1 MLVSAVLVCG
11 VRVGGEAVARV
22 RTRGAAQ
29 VLTSWRGD
37 TWQVN
42 SNGVMRVIT
51 HANPSSELGQLIVD
65 SLFGIDYE
73 ELGTEGPGV
82 GEQTHMYEI
91 RLLVETEEQAQRMHE
106 QLRTLDFSDAHLGE
120 LGVLATQDTRRFEL
134 VAQEQ
139 ADGVRTTTVVWRG
152 TGMLLHVESLDAH
165 LKASAL
171 TRMARLSSEAE
182 HRQAMVQEI
191 QNQTPIVRFSKDL
204 VRWTL
209 ESDHTSPPPSCD
221 QININLY
228 DSDAPYRL
236 SS

>member
-1 MLVSAVLVCG
+1 M
-11 VRVGGEAVARV
+11 
-22 RTRGAAQ
+22 
-29 VLTSWRGD
+29 
-37 TWQVN
+37 
-42 SNGVMRVIT
+42 
-51 HANPSSELGQLIVD
+51 SS
-65 SLFGIDYE
+65 
-73 ELGTEGPGV
+73 GT
-82 GEQTHMYEI
+82 
-91 RLLVETEEQAQRMHE
+91 LLR
-106 QLRTLDFSDAHLGE
+106 
-120 LGVLATQDTRRFEL
+120 
-134 VAQEQ
+134 
-139 ADGVRTTTVVWRG
+139 
-152 TGMLLHVESLDAH
+152 DAH

>member
-1 MLVSAVLVCG
+1 MA
-11 VRVGGEAVARV
+11 
-22 RTRGAAQ
+22 
-29 VLTSWRGD
+29 
-37 TWQVN
+37 WQLN

-139 ADGVRTTTVVWRG
+139 ADGVRTTTRI
-152 TGMLLHVESLDAH
+152 TPLLFSCHATTSAPPQRRAFATARRPRHTKHKHSRYQHKTVTSR
-165 LKASAL
+165 ASN
-171 TRMARLSSEAE
+171 TSSWS
-182 HRQAMVQEI
+182 
-191 QNQTPIVRFSKDL
+191 TCL
-204 VRWTL
+204 L
-209 ESDHTSPPPSCD
+209 YTSPSPRD
-221 QININLY
+221 
-228 DSDAPYRL
+228 
-236 SS
+236 